1 MIEDCKTEAT
11 FPCGELLSEWNI
23 GVDMVEIARFQQLRY
38 SSNKQFYKRVFS
50 PKEIK
55 YCMSFRNPAPH
66 FAANFAGKEAVY
78 KAVNMFCDVKLNTI
92 EILRN
97 ENGAPEVNLQLN
109 NKEKT
114 DTIHVKVSL
123 SHSLS
128 HAVAFAVA
136 HKSIKSANNNRKAE
150 AVSPHEF

>member
-1 MIEDCKTEAT
+1 
-11 FPCGELLSEWNI
+11 
-23 GVDMVEIARFQQLRY
+23 MVEIARFQQLRY

-66 FAANFAGKEAVY
+66 FAANFAGKEAIY
-78 KAVNMFCDVKLNTI
+78 KAVNMFCDIKLNTI

-114 DTIHVKVSL
+114 DRIHVKVSL

-136 HKSIKSANNNRKAE
+136 HRSLKAVNNNRKAE
-150 AVSPHEF
+150 AVSSHEF